1 MTSFLSC
8 SSASLVLPCR
18 TVLKKCYATLGGGI
32 LLDRLACTGR
42 GCHLFCILLL
52 IVDACQPA
60 HSRDRKSVQ
69 TTHRSALDLWSR
81 VGTNQKDIIKDGEAF
96 QNLVLDHLLLRF
108 LLQGSCI
115 FKKGSRFWAWL
126 VGQIYDTEVL
136 ILQSEWRNQKQ
147 SKIDV
152 EKFRT

>member
-1 MTSFLSC
+1 MSNGSEKMLCHFGWRHT
-8 SSASLVLPCR
+8 
-18 TVLKKCYATLGGGI
+18 
-32 LLDRLACTGR
+32 LDRLACTGR

-136 ILQSEWRNQKQ
+136 ILQSE
-147 SKIDV
+147 
-152 EKFRT
+152 

>member
-1 MTSFLSC
+1 MAALLGNHDIVSLLFLGLR
-8 SSASLVLPCR
+8 LVLPCR

-126 VGQIYDTEVL
+126 VGQIYDT
-136 ILQSEWRNQKQ
+136 
-147 SKIDV
+147 
-152 EKFRT
+152 

>member
-1 MTSFLSC
+1 MTSFHSC
-8 SSASLVLPCR
+8 SSASLVLPC
-18 TVLKKCYATLGGGI
+18 LGSYMKKATLGGGI

-96 QNLVLDHLLLRF
+96 QNLVLDHLLVCF

-136 ILQSEWRNQKQ
+136 ILQSE
-147 SKIDV
+147 
-152 EKFRT
+152 